1 MHPELQAFSDPYI
14 PGVKFVVGDVDGIHE
29 TIQDNRGVT
38 RLHGTSLD
46 SGRDLSLETK
56 LRYTKD
62 MVNSIGNAQFAGFR
76 SFRRAEV
83 AGTRITM
90 TKSNGAGQEAFQPK
104 QCET

>member
-1 MHPELQAFSDPYI
+1 LA
-14 PGVKFVVGDVDGIHE
+14 VGDVDGMYE

-38 RLHGTSLD
+38 RPHGMSLD
-46 SGRDLSLETK
+46 SGRDLSLEMK

-62 MVNSIGNAQFAGFR
+62 MVNSIGNDQFVGFR
-76 SFRRAEV
+76 SFRCPESP
-83 AGTRITM
+83 GTRITM